1 MPEET
6 ILKKEAVKLGKK
18 SSAEGYDVMK
28 RPDNS
33 VLFGIRKGIAIYF
46 NDVINKERIK
56 EIVRML
62 VDMTSVSFT
71 GKRAQGEP
79 KIRLVRGGWER
90 VFDNTFR
97 SSTFDSSNVL
107 MLTDGTKDALQTTQI
122 YMNLWNPC
130 RSASCILVDCMV
142 DIDWEA
148 IITFIQAISKMLP
161 LQYVSAGYNVVSN
174 HFWYPGSA
182 AYSLKFL
189 QTVKYA
195 NSEWTEWLHLG
206 FVVNE
211 GICGPN
217 FIQFLSDKL
226 WASVEG
232 TVRQCDLICTPL
244 HTGMI
249 VDILDHKDGK
259 IIEPENGVLL
269 DRLSRLYR
277 ALYPIIVPVAKTM
290 FLKEDEWAARQRR
303 FE

>member
-1 MPEET
+1 MLLCVSAAKT
-6 ILKKEAVKLGKK
+6 STKLSK
-18 SSAEGYDVMK
+18 GYGMMK
-28 RPDNS
+28 RPDNN

-46 NDVINKERIK
+46 NDVINKEQIK
-56 EIVRML
+56 EIVCML
-62 VDMTSVSFT
+62 VDMTGVNFT

-97 SSTFDSSNVL
+97 GSTFESSNVL
-107 MLTDGTKDALQTTQI
+107 MLTDATKDTLQTTQL

-142 DIDWEA
+142 DIGWET
-148 IITFIQAISKMLP
+148 IIDFIRAISRMLH

-174 HFWYPGSA
+174 DFWYPGSA

-195 NSEWTEWLHLG
+195 NSEWTEWLHLDF
-206 FVVNE
+206 FVNK

-217 FIQFLSDKL
+217 LVQFLPDKL

-232 TVRQCDLICTPL
+232 AVRQCDLTCTPL
-244 HTGMI
+244 NSGMI
-249 VDILDHKDGK
+249 VDILEHKDGNVM
-259 IIEPENGVLL
+259 EPDKDVLL
-269 DRLSRLYR
+269 DRLSKLYQ
-277 ALYPIIVPVAKTM
+277 ALRPIIVPVVKPM
-290 FLKEDEWAARQRR
+290 FLKENEWAAWQRR